1 MNQDLIKDFFSLFCI
16 PLQNEVFLNIFRNF
30 PSINAVCCIKVTH
43 IYE

>member
-30 PSINAVCCIKVTH
+30 QVLMQYVVLR
-43 IYE
+43 